1 MIDHIRLPMETRDR
15 LITLKRRTGIRQ
27 WNVLCRWAFCLS
39 LAEEKPPPMSNL
51 RADSNVEMTW
61 HTFAGRRDGILAA
74 LLKARCLRDGM
85 DISDDNLAIS
95 LRAHIRRGVSYLT
108 TKKIQSI
115 VDILSLP
122 LKTDMEN
129 VKSKDVLRTRQQKSD

>member
-61 HTFAGRRDGILAA
+61 HTFAGRRDGILAT

-108 TKKIQSI
+108 TKKIQNI
-115 VDILSLP
+115 VDLLSLP
-122 LKTDMEN
+122 LRTDMEN
-129 VKSKDVLRTRQQKSD
+129 VKSKDV

>member
-61 HTFAGRRDGILAA
+61 HTFAGRRDGILAT

-115 VDILSLP
+115 VNLLSLP
-122 LKTDMEN
+122 LRTDMEN
-129 VKSKDVLRTRQQKSD
+129 VKSNDV